1 MGNPC
6 RGRTERSFSVMKFRI
21 AALTATT
28 AALGLLLAPSASAEF
43 DRAGY
48 LRCMV
53 SDSMSVGGLT
63 IDSSTA
69 AKIGAQAYDALGGAS
84 PSKAAQQQEVDA
96 LTKQHG
102 LSEPLAAL
110 IVRCAGNPHG

>member
-1 MGNPC
+1 
-6 RGRTERSFSVMKFRI
+6 MKIRI
-21 AALTATT
+21 AALTTT
-28 AALGLLLAPSASAEF
+28 MAALALLLAPSASADF

-53 SDSMSVGGLT
+53 SDAMSVGGLT

-84 PSKAAQQQEVDA
+84 ASKAAQQQEVAA

-102 LSEPLAAL
+102 LSEPLATL

>member
-1 MGNPC
+1 MK
-6 RGRTERSFSVMKFRI
+6 KFRV
-21 AALTATT
+21 AALTSST
-28 AALGLLLAPSASAEF
+28 AALALLLAPTAAADF

-53 SDSMSVGGLT
+53 SDSMSVGGLG

-69 AKIGAQAYDALGGAS
+69 AKIGAQAYDALGGAT
-84 PSKAAQQQEVDA
+84 PSKSAQDDEVAA

-102 LSEPLAAL
+102 VSAPLATL
-110 IVRCAGNPHG
+110 IVRCATNPRG

>member
-1 MGNPC
+1 M
-6 RGRTERSFSVMKFRI
+6 TKFRI
-21 AALTATT
+21 AALTSSMG
-28 AALGLLLAPSASAEF
+28 ALALLLAPSAAADF

-53 SDSMSVGGLT
+53 ADSMSVGGLG

-69 AKIGAQAYDALGGAS
+69 AKLGAQAYDALGGAS
-84 PSKAAQQQEVDA
+84 ASKAAQDDEITA

-102 LSEPLAAL
+102 VSQPLATL
-110 IVRCAGNPHG
+110 IVRCAGNPRG

>member
-1 MGNPC
+1 
-6 RGRTERSFSVMKFRI
+6 MKIRI
-21 AALTATT
+21 ATLTSTMAGL
-28 AALGLLLAPSASAEF
+28 ALLLAPSASADF

-53 SDSMSVGGLT
+53 SDSMSVGGLG

-69 AKIGAQAYDALGGAS
+69 AKMGAQAYDALGGAS
-84 PSKAAQQQEVDA
+84 PSKAAQQEEVAA

-102 LSEPLAAL
+102 LSEPLATL
-110 IVRCAGNPHG
+110 IVRCAGNPQG